1 MIKTDGGVYY
11 MTCGEGCYIAR
22 NSGGKLL
29 REYFGK
35 RVEPEDDIAAL
46 GGAENADETD
56 GTVITA
62 VGGKGAN
69 LAADLK
75 IIDVHVEPKQA
86 SAVPSLRGG
95 KTLCV
100 GLVSADGGLKVDVY
114 YTPYARGGIARRTV
128 VKNTGVKSVEVKA
141 LGLFGIPEGM
151 KLCAEKKDGAVAA
164 CGTFVS
170 DDGDAP
176 GLYPIF
182 GGGCAEISEGRAVM
196 NFADGAY
203 KLEPGAALCSPE
215 VLAVYSDS
223 GRGGLMRAA
232 HDIVRENLIPEKYLA
247 ARRPIALLNTLEVK
261 PGDGAGLKALCD
273 GAVAAC
279 GLGADTYIIDIRGL
293 DITDKK
299 TAALVAEVCKAC
311 EKAGIKSGVA
321 CTAKVGGSGFARA
334 VKALYCSGVRHI
346 ECDGRSEAKT
356 TAAKRYDAL
365 LHMYGDLAQIAED
378 CPELIIDIEGSGRS
392 DLARLCFAPYIGAAC
407 AAASAERTSSD
418 AIPPCAV
425 ASRIE
430 PRLDAELPLKT
441 RFDMASVGCL
451 TYAAD
456 PLKLDEG
463 IARAV
468 RAQIF
473 SYQDDSKLVLGG
485 DLYGADV
492 SGAGHG
498 AFCAM
503 LVSKDKSSAY
513 AVYCNLGKPCARLKL
528 RGLDE
533 HNLYYVRETGKTF
546 SGAALVGCGID
557 VSDVGAGDTATFHLR
572 QVADYES

>member
-1 MIKTDGGVYY
+1 
-11 MTCGEGCYIAR
+11 
-22 NSGGKLL
+22 
-29 REYFGK
+29 
-35 RVEPEDDIAAL
+35 
-46 GGAENADETD
+46 
-56 GTVITA
+56 
-62 VGGKGAN
+62 
-69 LAADLK
+69 
-75 IIDVHVEPKQA
+75 
-86 SAVPSLRGG
+86 
-95 KTLCV
+95 
-100 GLVSADGGLKVDVY
+100 
-114 YTPYARGGIARRTV
+114 
-128 VKNTGVKSVEVKA
+128 
-141 LGLFGIPEGM
+141 
-151 KLCAEKKDGAVAA
+151 
-164 CGTFVS
+164 
-170 DDGDAP
+170 
-176 GLYPIF
+176 
-182 GGGCAEISEGRAVM
+182 
-196 NFADGAY
+196 
-203 KLEPGAALCSPE
+203 
-215 VLAVYSDS
+215 
-223 GRGGLMRAA
+223 MRAA
-232 HDIVRENLIPEKYLA
+232 HDIVRENLIPEKYSA

-279 GLGADTYIIDIRGL
+279 GLGADTYIIDLRAL
-293 DITDKK
+293 DIADKK
-299 TAALVAEVCKAC
+299 TAALAVEVCKAC
-311 EKAGIKSGVA
+311 EKAGIKPGVA
-321 CTAKVGGSGFARA
+321 CTAKVGGSEFIRA
-334 VKALYCSGVRHI
+334 VKTLYASGVRHI
-346 ECDGRSEAKT
+346 ECDGRSEAET
-356 TAAKRYDAL
+356 TAAKRYDGL
-365 LHMYGDLAQIAED
+365 LHIYGALAEIAED

-407 AAASAERTSSD
+407 SSAERNASD

-441 RFDMASVGCL
+441 RFDIASVGCL

-492 SGAGHG
+492 SGAV
-498 AFCAM
+498 FSM

-513 AVYCNLGKPCARLKL
+513 AVYCNLGAPCARLKL

-546 SGAALVGCGID
+546 SGAALVGCGLD